1 MYASFANGTG
11 GHEKVGHV
19 KKDIYNQIARQRHE
33 QTSNV
38 VGAFKYFREWC
49 MKDPMLFLSYT
60 VDDDNKLQH
69 LFWCDCVRK

>member
-38 VGAFKYFREWC
+38 VGAFKYFRE
-49 MKDPMLFLSYT
+49 
-60 VDDDNKLQH
+60 
-69 LFWCDCVRK
+69 